1 MPLDRQKIIGTSL
14 GGDDVCS
21 GGMGFYPYAFYNV
34 FYAKINKLI
43 SNKNVFYIEIREK
56 KN

>member
-1 MPLDRQKIIGTSL
+1 MPLDRQKVIGTSL